1 MNVSTGKKLNGY
13 QVLSIAFGAMIG
25 WSWILLT
32 STWIVKAGVLG
43 AVVAILA
50 VGLAIL
56 LIAGIY
62 GELASVFTE
71 NGGEHIYTKIILGP
85 MASFI
90 CSWLLLLGYVS
101 VVAFEIVVF
110 PLVVSYLFPSINMI
124 LLWNFNGFDVYL
136 GQVIV
141 GLLAGL
147 VLTIINS
154 HGIMLSAKLQAS
166 VTLLIVIAGF
176 FLVVGAFN
184 YELKTPLVDLGFD
197 LKGTFGVA
205 IMVPM
210 MFVGFDIIAQT
221 AKEIRVDQKKIGILI
236 MSSVIC
242 GVIFYASIIASVGS
256 VLGSEA
262 QQFELSTAIA
272 AERAWAWLPAKFILI
287 FGGIAGII
295 TTWNGFLLG
304 ASRLMSSMA
313 IDRQLP
319 HWLVDKPSSFMIQN
333 SRRSL
338 WFIFFVTGTAPLFG
352 QATLIWFINA
362 GGVGVVIA
370 YIFVTISFLKYRITN
385 PNVRRPF
392 QIRFWKLWGLFA
404 LSLSLGL
411 LSLYLPFSPSGL
423 KWPEEWGI
431 VLIWCFIGLC
441 LFFMKGRN
449 AAQRQF

>member
-1 MNVSTGKKLNGY
+1 M
-13 QVLSIAFGAMIG
+13 
-25 WSWILLT
+25 
-32 STWIVKAGVLG
+32 
-43 AVVAILA
+43 
-50 VGLAIL
+50 
-56 LIAGIY
+56 
-62 GELASVFTE
+62 
-71 NGGEHIYTKIILGP
+71 
-85 MASFI
+85 
-90 CSWLLLLGYVS
+90 
-101 VVAFEIVVF
+101 
-110 PLVVSYLFPSINMI
+110 
-124 LLWNFNGFDVYL
+124 
-136 GQVIV
+136 
-141 GLLAGL
+141 
-147 VLTIINS
+147 
-154 HGIMLSAKLQAS
+154 
-166 VTLLIVIAGF
+166 
-176 FLVVGAFN
+176 
-184 YELKTPLVDLGFD
+184 
-197 LKGTFGVA
+197 
-205 IMVPM
+205 
-210 MFVGFDIIAQT
+210 
-221 AKEIRVDQKKIGILI
+221 
-236 MSSVIC
+236 
-242 GVIFYASIIASVGS
+242 
-256 VLGSEA
+256 LGSEA